1 MSDFVMPSL
10 GADMDD
16 GVLNQWLVAPGDT
29 VARGD
34 VVAVVT
40 TDKSDI
46 EVEVFHPGV
55 VRELLVAEGTRV
67 AVGAPIARID
77 APEETG
83 AALPVGPAAVS
94 EERRAVAAL
103 MARAWRDI
111 PHFHVT
117 RRLDLHPAQTA
128 LGAHNA
134 QRAPGDRLVMTALLL
149 WATAAAAIDV
159 PDINGWW
166 EQDAF
171 RPADGVDLGV
181 VVARR
186 ESGLAVVTIAG
197 AHTLTPAAIMR
208 ALDELVGRVRS
219 GRLRSGDVAP
229 ASITVTPLGDL
240 GADAVAGVIHPPQ
253 VALVGFGRVRPEPL
267 VRDGAVAVAP
277 VVDASVAGD
286 HRALDGL
293 VAARFLERLSVRVT
307 GIESGGLDHAE

>member
-1 MSDFVMPSL
+1 MSDLAMPSL
-10 GADMDD
+10 GADMED
-16 GVLNQWLVAPGDT
+16 GVLSQWLVAPGDT

-34 VVAVVT
+34 IVAVVT

-67 AVGAPIARID
+67 AVGVPIARID
-77 APEETG
+77 TPDETAPAEPEAPT
-83 AALPVGPAAVS
+83 ALS

-103 MARAWRDI
+103 MTRAWHDI

-117 RRLDLHPAQTA
+117 RRLDLHTAEQA
-128 LGAHNA
+128 LGVYNA
-134 QRAPGDRLVMTALLL
+134 GRSPGDRLIVTALLL
-149 WATAAAAIDV
+149 WATVAAATEV
-159 PDINGWW
+159 PDVNGWW
-166 EQDAF
+166 DQDAF
-171 RPADGVDLGV
+171 RPATGVDLGV

-186 ESGLAVVTIAG
+186 ETGLAVVTIAG

-208 ALDELVGRVRS
+208 ALDDLVSRVRS

-240 GADAVAGVIHPPQ
+240 GADSVAGVIHPPQ
-253 VALVGFGRVRPEPL
+253 VALVGFGRVRPEPT
-267 VRDGAVAVAP
+267 VRDGAVTVTP

-293 VAARFLERLSVRVT
+293 VAARFLERLSAHVARI
-307 GIESGGLDHAE
+307 GPGELDHVD